1 MKRRV
6 FSLLV
11 ALAMVL
17 ATVPVQAAGGSFTL
31 AVVTQDQVVVEPE
44 AVAYTAGQTLG
55 QALLASNHTFT
66 GLEQGFV
73 QAVDGVAASY
83 YLYYDDGRI

>member
-44 AVAYTAGQTLG
+44 AVPIPPVKPWARHCWPRITPLPAWSRDL
-55 QALLASNHTFT
+55 SRRWT
-66 GLEQGFV
+66 G
-73 QAVDGVAASY
+73 
-83 YLYYDDGRI
+83 

>member
-17 ATVPVQAAGGSFTL
+17 AMVPVQAAGGSLTL

-44 AVAYTAGQTLG
+44 AVAYTAGPTLG
-55 QALLASNHTFT
+55 PVL
-66 GLEQGFV
+66 
-73 QAVDGVAASY
+73 VA
-83 YLYYDDGRI
+83 